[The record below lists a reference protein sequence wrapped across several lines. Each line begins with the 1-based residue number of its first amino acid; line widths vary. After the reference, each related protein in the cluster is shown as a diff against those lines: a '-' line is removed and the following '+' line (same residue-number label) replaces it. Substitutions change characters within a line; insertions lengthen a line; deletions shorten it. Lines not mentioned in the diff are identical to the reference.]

1 MRERERER
9 EREGVI
15 QREISLNN
23 SKLSQLA
30 QDISKHFNNSAYN
43 MIIYKTEIRCIISI
57 FYSAVLCIIIQVAFG
72 HFDEMFYGT
81 VCHVCHTQT
90 SDVKVH
96 LRTQHI

>member
-1 MRERERER
+1 M
-9 EREGVI
+9 I

-30 QDISKHFNNSAYN
+30 QDISKHFNNSAHN